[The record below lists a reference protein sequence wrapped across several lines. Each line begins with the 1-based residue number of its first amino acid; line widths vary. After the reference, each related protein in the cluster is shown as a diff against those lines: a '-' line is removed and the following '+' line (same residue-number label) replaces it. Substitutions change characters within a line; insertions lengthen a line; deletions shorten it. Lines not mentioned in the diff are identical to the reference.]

1 MNENLLPFEKEKR
14 SVLVKRK
21 DAVTSDKHGCRPEDR
36 STEELVNYGIVNLD
50 KPQGPTSH
58 QVTSYA
64 RDILKVKKAGH
75 SGTLE

>member
-21 DAVTSDKHGCRPEDR
+21 DAVTSDKHGCRPEGR
-36 STEELVNYGIVNLD
+36 KTEELVNYGIINLD
-50 KPQGPTSH
+50 KPTGPTSH

-64 RDILKVKKAGH
+64 RDILKIKKAGH

>member
-21 DAVTSDKHGCRPEDR
+21 DAITSDKHGCRPEDR
-36 STEELVNYGIVNLD
+36 KTEDLINYGIINLE
-50 KPQGPTSH
+50 KQAGPTSH

-64 RDILKVKKAGH
+64 RDILHVKKAGH

>member
-21 DAVTSDKHGCRPEDR
+21 DAVTSDKYGCRPEER
-36 STEELVNYGIVNLD
+36 KTEDLVNYGIINLD